1 MASAP
6 AAPACKARAV
16 CRRCARRRRVS
27 PTLQEQGEAR
37 GKQGPV
43 QGATAAKE
51 TTAEEKNQ
59 VLLTR
64 IFFLREE
71 AGGGRRG
78 PGRTSPHRA
87 ITASRIG
94 TKRCGSA
101 SVSPPIKRTSD
112 VPWAPI
118 PLDPILTT
126 LGRCQESCRC

>member
-27 PTLQEQGEAR
+27 PTLQKEQGEAR

-64 IFFLREE
+64 IFFWRGEAERTRTDQPTPRNHCQPDREQTLRL
-71 AGGGRRG
+71 GLSF
-78 PGRTSPHRA
+78 PTDK
-87 ITASRIG
+87 TDF
-94 TKRCGSA
+94 RCSLGSH
-101 SVSPPIKRTSD
+101 PP
-112 VPWAPI
+112 
-118 PLDPILTT
+118 
-126 LGRCQESCRC
+126 